1 MNLFVAKLD
10 FNTSSDDLRNAFE
23 AFGEVSSAKVV
34 FDRDSGRSKGFG
46 FVEMPNDDEAR
57 QAIDELNES
66 ELDGRTIVVKE
77 ATPKEDRGGGGG
89 YNRGGGGGGGYN
101 RGGSG
106 GGGGGGYN
114 RGGSGG
120 GGGGGGYNRGGG
132 GGGGYNK
139 GGSGGGYGGGGGK
152 TGGGGGFR
160 DDDFKRNKGGK
171 RDFDDKWSKDKDDDR
186 WS

>member
-101 RGGSG
+101 
-106 GGGGGGYN
+106 
-114 RGGSGG
+114 
-120 GGGGGGYNRGGG
+120 
-132 GGGGYNK
+132 K